1 MAWRNWNEFE
11 EVYKLLF
18 QVFHTYLDLT
28 DGKEKSDDDANET
41 NKVFCKVI
49 VTDNLNK
56 AASIIEMWR
65 SRTQSVPAAVD
76 VTQQL
81 LSVLWNEGKPTIN
94 YRTAQNQM
102 AINISI
108 FINRVTDSTL
118 ERNNIEWVDFL
129 KLPKELVELRHTTVH
144 RQLPSFATLQQHSME
159 LLRWLE
165 TNYWKYQLDQ
175 VRNLPGTFQKFLMK
189 NYSEEFQ
196 ARRLICSDL
205 SGAFK
210 DKSVLNAMSLTKA
223 LLPVLIKEHLCN
235 LEQILKYCDL
245 KQTEKQEQRKKQ
257 KKKVSSKGH
266 AFNVS
271 VTNDVSHVYNAVFLK
286 WQAFLSSLFQSW
298 RTLLPNFFFAGE
310 EWQMALI
317 SLWCNH
323 CLTEA
328 TFWEKWKFSEI
339 ELKYMYI
346 ELVNALCDWDNPW
359 VTQFLQA
366 VFDKCRKLEN
376 YTNDPSMKKVLYLQK
391 VRQYL
396 NPMIRDE
403 KSNTELPKLI
413 SARNEEEEKLQ
424 ELITQQQSLDEEQA
438 KNSDVWKETKI
449 SDCKPIGSSVLPDII
464 DDETTTN
471 KLFAIFLA
479 CIFHYYQ
486 FNFCIFKKKC
496 KFQSIF
502 MHFI

>member
-1 MAWRNWNEFE
+1 
-11 EVYKLLF
+11 
-18 QVFHTYLDLT
+18 
-28 DGKEKSDDDANET
+28 
-41 NKVFCKVI
+41 
-49 VTDNLNK
+49 
-56 AASIIEMWR
+56 
-65 SRTQSVPAAVD
+65 
-76 VTQQL
+76 
-81 LSVLWNEGKPTIN
+81 
-94 YRTAQNQM
+94 
-102 AINISI
+102 
-108 FINRVTDSTL
+108 
-118 ERNNIEWVDFL
+118 
-129 KLPKELVELRHTTVH
+129 
-144 RQLPSFATLQQHSME
+144 
-159 LLRWLE
+159 
-165 TNYWKYQLDQ
+165 
-175 VRNLPGTFQKFLMK
+175 
-189 NYSEEFQ
+189 
-196 ARRLICSDL
+196 
-205 SGAFK
+205 
-210 DKSVLNAMSLTKA
+210 
-223 LLPVLIKEHLCN
+223 
-235 LEQILKYCDL
+235 
-245 KQTEKQEQRKKQ
+245 
-257 KKKVSSKGH
+257 
-266 AFNVS
+266 
-271 VTNDVSHVYNAVFLK
+271 
-286 WQAFLSSLFQSW
+286 
-298 RTLLPNFFFAGE
+298 
-310 EWQMALI
+310 
-317 SLWCNH
+317 
-323 CLTEA
+323 
-328 TFWEKWKFSEI
+328 
-339 ELKYMYI
+339 MYI

-403 KSNTELPKLI
+403 KSNTELPSFDNLKEIIPFFYICKELI